1 MSGFEFF
8 FSFYGLI
15 LGLAMAELLG
25 GFATVARLGRLR
37 DMGLGPALLGIEVAY
52 EILIFWLAAW
62 HNYQAVKPSIATL
75 AVPFLSGS
83 AYYIAAGIV
92 FPRDGAQIADMRGYF
107 LAHKRKVAI
116 TLLLIWSLGMI
127 NEAPLLMPAIERQ
140 MWAYLF
146 GYYLPFNLS
155 ILAGY
160 GVLIFSRSYRW
171 SCAALLMMI
180 GWFLFVTLFRGY

>member
-25 GFATVARLGRLR
+25 AFATVARVGRLR
-37 DMGLGPALLGIEVAY
+37 DIGVGPALLGIEVAY

-62 HNYQAVKPSIATL
+62 HNYQAVKPSITSL
-75 AVPFLSGS
+75 AVPFVSGA
-83 AYYIAAGIV
+83 AYFIAAGIV
-92 FPRDGAQIADMRGYF
+92 FPRDEKQIADMRGYF
-107 LAHKRKVAI
+107 LAHKNKVAT
-116 TLLLIWSLGMI
+116 TLLFVWTIGIIS
-127 NEAPLLMPAIERQ
+127 EAPLLAPAIRAAK
-140 MWAYLF
+140 WDYIF

-155 ILAGY
+155 IMAGY

-171 SCAALLMMI
+171 SCVALLGMI
-180 GWFLFVTLFRGY
+180 GWFVFVTLRYGY